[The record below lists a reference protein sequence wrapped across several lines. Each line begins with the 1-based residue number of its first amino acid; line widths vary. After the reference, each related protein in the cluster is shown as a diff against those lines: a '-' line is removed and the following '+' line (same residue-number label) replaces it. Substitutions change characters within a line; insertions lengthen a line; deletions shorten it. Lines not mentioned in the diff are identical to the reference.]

1 MFRFEQILIPVY
13 VRQQMENLAAENAE
27 LRQQVNEQ
35 ADALIELAEMCA
47 VEEEETV
54 NG

>member
-1 MFRFEQILIPVY
+1 MFSFKRIIMPLY
-13 VRQQMENLAAENAE
+13 VRQQLENPTAENTE
-27 LRQQVNEQ
+27 LRQQVAEQ

-47 VEEEETV
+47 IEEEETD